1 MPTASA
7 AHARSCPT
15 SASPTWAMRCA
26 TPTSAS
32 SRGIAGTALTLTLPL
47 SLTPTPTL
55 TLTLTLA
62 LTLTLTR
69 YRWDGEHEL
78 PLCEGLMAVEL
89 YKHVGDD
96 GLGHVDGRPSAF
108 DDFESVNLAANI
120 TLGADAAEMHR

>member
-1 MPTASA
+1 MLNPWEKTHRAMSQSQF
-7 AHARSCPT
+7 AHCCSWGSFDAHRECGACEKLPNARISYMGY
-15 SASPTWAMRCA
+15 AVRNADFRF
-26 TPTSAS
+26 
-32 SRGIAGTALTLTLPL
+32 IAW
-47 SLTPTPTL
+47 
-55 TLTLTLA
+55 
-62 LTLTLTR
+62 
-69 YRWDGEHEL
+69 YRWDGDHEL